1 MTITTSI
8 IIPAYNEEARLA
20 RGFARLSPVLNELG
34 TTTTE
39 VIFID
44 DGSTDA
50 TLKIAHDLY
59 GGLPEK
65 LLMQQPKN
73 LGKGAAVRLGIAVA
87 QGDNIIVAD
96 ADMAINPVQ
105 MPQMIAL
112 LKTHAVV
119 PGSRTVNGK
128 IEYDSVL
135 RSIAGSAF
143 SKMVKHYTGTT
154 LRDTQCGFKG
164 FQRGTARVL
173 AALAMIDGFA
183 YDAEFFYLARLLE
196 IDIEP
201 LTVTWDD
208 VRGSSVK
215 LGSDSRKMLHDL
227 RDLSKTVYENPI
239 VELPKEIEVSAVSD
253 AARKARVQGL
263 ALARGETNTLV
274 VLPRDGSLGGLGI
287 AATLNGT
294 LRIAGVGELKNRTYE
309 AV

>member
-1 MTITTSI
+1 M
-8 IIPAYNEEARLA
+8 
-20 RGFARLSPVLNELG
+20 
-34 TTTTE
+34 
-39 VIFID
+39 
-44 DGSTDA
+44 
-50 TLKIAHDLY
+50 
-59 GGLPEK
+59 
-65 LLMQQPKN
+65 
-73 LGKGAAVRLGIAVA
+73 
-87 QGDNIIVAD
+87 
-96 ADMAINPVQ
+96 
-105 MPQMIAL
+105 
-112 LKTHAVV
+112 
-119 PGSRTVNGK
+119 
-128 IEYDSVL
+128 
-135 RSIAGSAF
+135 
-143 SKMVKHYTGTT
+143 
-154 LRDTQCGFKG
+154 
-164 FQRGTARVL
+164 L

-227 RDLSKTVYENPI
+227 RDLSKTEYENPI

>member
-1 MTITTSI
+1 MAITTSI

-20 RGFARLSPVLNELG
+20 RGFSRLVPVLDELG
-34 TTTTE
+34 ATTTE

-44 DGSTDA
+44 DGSTDK
-50 TLKIAHDLY
+50 TLNVAHQYY
-59 GGLPEK
+59 GELPEK
-65 LLMQQPKN
+65 LLMKQPKN

-96 ADMAINPVQ
+96 ADMAINPAQ
-105 MPQMIAL
+105 MPQMIEML
-112 LKTHAVV
+112 RTHALV

-128 IEYDSVL
+128 IEYDSTL
-135 RSIAGSAF
+135 RSIAGSTF

-164 FQRGTARVL
+164 FQRGAARVL
-173 AALAMIDGFA
+173 GALGMIDGFA
-183 YDAEFFYLARLLE
+183 YDAEFFYLAQLLE
-196 IDIEP
+196 IDVEP
-201 LTVTWDD
+201 LAVTWDD

-227 RDLSKTVYENPI
+227 RYLSKTKYEIPV
-239 VELPKEIEVSAVSD
+239 VELSKNIEVAAVSD

-263 ALARGETNTLV
+263 ALAHGETNTLV

-294 LRIAGVGELKNRTYE
+294 LRTAQLEELKNRNYE

>member
-1 MTITTSI
+1 MSITTSI

-20 RGFARLSPVLNELG
+20 RGFSRLAPVLDELG
-34 TTTTE
+34 ATTTE

-44 DGSTDA
+44 DGSTDK
-50 TLKIAHDLY
+50 TLNVAHQYY
-59 GGLPEK
+59 GELPEK
-65 LLMQQPKN
+65 LLMKQPKN

-87 QGDNIIVAD
+87 QGDNIVVAD
-96 ADMAINPVQ
+96 ADMAINPAQ
-105 MPQMIAL
+105 MPQMIEML
-112 LKTHAVV
+112 RTHALV

-128 IEYDSVL
+128 IEYDSTL
-135 RSIAGSAF
+135 RSIAGSTF

-164 FQRGTARVL
+164 FQRGAARVL
-173 AALAMIDGFA
+173 GALGMIDGFA
-183 YDAEFFYLARLLE
+183 YDAEFFYLAQLLE
-196 IDIEP
+196 IDVEP
-201 LTVTWDD
+201 LAVTWDD

-227 RDLSKTVYENPI
+227 RYLSKTKYEIPV
-239 VELPKEIEVSAVSD
+239 VELSKNIEVAAVSD

-263 ALARGETNTLV
+263 ALAHGETNTLV

-294 LRIAGVGELKNRTYE
+294 LRTAQLEELKNRNYE

>member
-34 TTTTE
+34 ATNTE

-105 MPQMIAL
+105 MPQMITL
-112 LKTHAVV
+112 LQTHAVV

-128 IEYDSVL
+128 IEYDSAL

-227 RDLSKTVYENPI
+227 RDLSKTEYENPI
-239 VELPKEIEVSAVSD
+239 VELPKDIEVSAVSD

>member
-34 TTTTE
+34 ATNTE

-227 RDLSKTVYENPI
+227 RDLSKTEYENPI

>member
-34 TTTTE
+34 ATNTE

-128 IEYDSVL
+128 IEYDSAL

-143 SKMVKHYTGTT
+143 SKMVKHYTGAT

-227 RDLSKTVYENPI
+227 RDLSKTEYENPI

>member
-1 MTITTSI
+1 MAIATSI

-20 RGFARLSPVLNELG
+20 RGFSRLAPVLEELG
-34 TTTTE
+34 PATTE

-44 DGSTDA
+44 DGSTDK
-50 TLKIAHDLY
+50 TLNIANQIY
-59 GGLPEK
+59 GELPQK
-65 LLMQQPKN
+65 LLMKQPKN
-73 LGKGAAVRLGIAVA
+73 LGKGAGVRLGIAVA

-96 ADMAINPVQ
+96 ADMAINPMQ
-105 MPQMIAL
+105 MPQMIEML
-112 LKTHAVV
+112 RTHALV

-128 IEYDSVL
+128 IEYDSTL
-135 RSIAGSAF
+135 RSIAGSTF

-164 FQRGTARVL
+164 FQRGPARVL
-173 AALAMIDGFA
+173 GALGMIDGFA

-196 IDIEP
+196 IDVEP
-201 LTVTWDD
+201 LAVTWDD

-227 RDLSKTVYENPI
+227 RYLSKTKYEIPV
-239 VELPKEIEVSAVSD
+239 VELSKDIEVSAVSD

-294 LRIAGVGELKNRTYE
+294 LRVAQLEELKNRSYE

>member
-1 MTITTSI
+1 
-8 IIPAYNEEARLA
+8 
-20 RGFARLSPVLNELG
+20 
-34 TTTTE
+34 
-39 VIFID
+39 
-44 DGSTDA
+44 
-50 TLKIAHDLY
+50 
-59 GGLPEK
+59 
-65 LLMQQPKN
+65 
-73 LGKGAAVRLGIAVA
+73 
-87 QGDNIIVAD
+87 
-96 ADMAINPVQ
+96 
-105 MPQMIAL
+105 MIAL

-227 RDLSKTVYENPI
+227 RDLSKTEYENPI

>member
-34 TTTTE
+34 ATNTE

-96 ADMAINPVQ
+96 ADMAINPAH

-128 IEYDSVL
+128 IDYDSVL

-239 VELPKEIEVSAVSD
+239 VELPKDIEVSAVSD

>member
-1 MTITTSI
+1 M
-8 IIPAYNEEARLA
+8 
-20 RGFARLSPVLNELG
+20 
-34 TTTTE
+34 
-39 VIFID
+39 
-44 DGSTDA
+44 
-50 TLKIAHDLY
+50 
-59 GGLPEK
+59 
-65 LLMQQPKN
+65 
-73 LGKGAAVRLGIAVA
+73 
-87 QGDNIIVAD
+87 
-96 ADMAINPVQ
+96 
-105 MPQMIAL
+105 
-112 LKTHAVV
+112 
-119 PGSRTVNGK
+119 
-128 IEYDSVL
+128 
-135 RSIAGSAF
+135 
-143 SKMVKHYTGTT
+143 
-154 LRDTQCGFKG
+154 
-164 FQRGTARVL
+164 L

-294 LRIAGVGELKNRTYE
+294 LRIAGVSELKNRTYE

>member
-34 TTTTE
+34 ATNTE

-105 MPQMIAL
+105 MPQMITL
-112 LKTHAVV
+112 LQTHAVV

-128 IEYDSVL
+128 IEYDSAL

-227 RDLSKTVYENPI
+227 RDLSKTEYENPI

>member
-34 TTTTE
+34 TTDTE

-173 AALAMIDGFA
+173 AALAMIDGFT

-239 VELPKEIEVSAVSD
+239 VELPKDIEVSAVSD

>member
-34 TTTTE
+34 ATNTE

-59 GGLPEK
+59 GELPEK

-112 LKTHAVV
+112 LQTHAVV

-128 IEYDSVL
+128 IEYDSAL

-227 RDLSKTVYENPI
+227 RDLSKTEYENPI

>member
-1 MTITTSI
+1 MAITTSI

-20 RGFARLSPVLNELG
+20 RGFSRLVPVLDELG
-34 TTTTE
+34 ATTTE

-44 DGSTDA
+44 DGSTDK
-50 TLKIAHDLY
+50 TLNVAHQYY
-59 GGLPEK
+59 GELPEK
-65 LLMQQPKN
+65 LLMKQPKN

-87 QGDNIIVAD
+87 QGDNIVVAD
-96 ADMAINPVQ
+96 ADMAINPAQ
-105 MPQMIAL
+105 MPQMIEML
-112 LKTHAVV
+112 RTHALV

-128 IEYDSVL
+128 IEYDSTL
-135 RSIAGSAF
+135 RSIAGSTF

-164 FQRGTARVL
+164 FQRGAARVL
-173 AALAMIDGFA
+173 GALGMIDGFA
-183 YDAEFFYLARLLE
+183 YDAEFFYLAQLLE
-196 IDIEP
+196 IDVEP
-201 LTVTWDD
+201 LAVTWDD

-227 RDLSKTVYENPI
+227 RYLSKTKYEIPV
-239 VELPKEIEVSAVSD
+239 VELSKNIEVAAVSD

-263 ALARGETNTLV
+263 ALAHGETNTLV

-294 LRIAGVGELKNRTYE
+294 LRTAQLEELKNRNYE

>member
-1 MTITTSI
+1 MSITTSI

-20 RGFARLSPVLNELG
+20 RGFSRLAPVLDELG
-34 TTTTE
+34 ATTTE

-44 DGSTDA
+44 DGSTDK
-50 TLKIAHDLY
+50 TLNVAHQYY
-59 GGLPEK
+59 GELPEK
-65 LLMQQPKN
+65 LLMKQPKN

-96 ADMAINPVQ
+96 ADMAINPAQ
-105 MPQMIAL
+105 MPQMIEML
-112 LKTHAVV
+112 RTHALV

-128 IEYDSVL
+128 IEYDSTL
-135 RSIAGSAF
+135 RSIAGSTF

-164 FQRGTARVL
+164 FQRGAARVL
-173 AALAMIDGFA
+173 GALGMIDGFA
-183 YDAEFFYLARLLE
+183 YDAEFFYLAQLLE
-196 IDIEP
+196 IDVEP
-201 LTVTWDD
+201 LAVTWDD

-227 RDLSKTVYENPI
+227 RYLSKTKYEIPV
-239 VELPKEIEVSAVSD
+239 VELSKNIEVAAVSD

-263 ALARGETNTLV
+263 ALAHGETNTLV

-294 LRIAGVGELKNRTYE
+294 LRTAQLEELKNRNYE

>member
-1 MTITTSI
+1 MAITTSI

-20 RGFARLSPVLNELG
+20 RGFSRLAPVLDELG
-34 TTTTE
+34 ATTTE

-44 DGSTDA
+44 DGSTDK
-50 TLKIAHDLY
+50 TLNVAHQYY
-59 GGLPEK
+59 GELPEK
-65 LLMQQPKN
+65 LLMKQPKN

-96 ADMAINPVQ
+96 ADMAINPAQ
-105 MPQMIAL
+105 MPQMIEML
-112 LKTHAVV
+112 RTHALV

-128 IEYDSVL
+128 IEYDSTL
-135 RSIAGSAF
+135 RSIAGSTF

-164 FQRGTARVL
+164 FQRGAARVL
-173 AALAMIDGFA
+173 GALGMIDGFA
-183 YDAEFFYLARLLE
+183 YDAEFFYLAQLLE
-196 IDIEP
+196 IDVEP
-201 LTVTWDD
+201 LAVTWDD

-227 RDLSKTVYENPI
+227 RYLSKTKYEIPV
-239 VELPKEIEVSAVSD
+239 VELSKNIEVAAVSD

-263 ALARGETNTLV
+263 ALAHGETNTLV

-294 LRIAGVGELKNRTYE
+294 LRTAQLEELKNRTYE

>member
-1 MTITTSI
+1 MAITTSI

-20 RGFARLSPVLNELG
+20 RGFGRLVPVVEELG
-34 TTTTE
+34 ATTTE

-44 DGSTDA
+44 DGSTDR
-50 TLKIAHDLY
+50 TLNVAHQFY
-59 GGLPEK
+59 GELPEK
-65 LLMQQPKN
+65 LLLKQPKN

-87 QGDNIIVAD
+87 QGENIIVAD

-105 MPQMIAL
+105 IPQMIEML
-112 LKTHAVV
+112 RTHAVV
-119 PGSRTVNGK
+119 PGSRAVNGK
-128 IEYDSVL
+128 IEYDSTL
-135 RSIAGSAF
+135 RSIAGSNF
-143 SKMVKHYTGTT
+143 SKLVKHYTGTR

-173 AALAMIDGFA
+173 GALGMIDGFA

-196 IDIEP
+196 INVEP
-201 LTVTWDD
+201 LAVTWDD

-227 RDLSKTVYENPI
+227 RYLSKTTYEIPV
-239 VELPKEIEVSAVSD
+239 VELAKNIDVSAVSD

-263 ALARGETNTLV
+263 ALARGETDTLV

-287 AATLNGT
+287 AATLNGS
-294 LRIAGVGELKNRTYE
+294 LRVAQLEELKNRSYE

>member
-34 TTTTE
+34 ATTTE

>member
-1 MTITTSI
+1 MAITTSI

-20 RGFARLSPVLNELG
+20 RGFSRLAPVLDELG
-34 TTTTE
+34 ATTTE

-44 DGSTDA
+44 DGSTDK
-50 TLKIAHDLY
+50 TLNVAHQYY
-59 GGLPEK
+59 GELPEK
-65 LLMQQPKN
+65 LLMKQPKN

-87 QGDNIIVAD
+87 QGDNIVVAD
-96 ADMAINPVQ
+96 ADMAINPTQ
-105 MPQMIAL
+105 MPQMIEML
-112 LKTHAVV
+112 RTHALV

-128 IEYDSVL
+128 IEYDSTL
-135 RSIAGSAF
+135 RSIAGSTF
-143 SKMVKHYTGTT
+143 SKMVKYYTGTT

-164 FQRGTARVL
+164 FQRGAARVL
-173 AALAMIDGFA
+173 GALGMIDGFA
-183 YDAEFFYLARLLE
+183 YDAEFFYLAQLLE
-196 IDIEP
+196 IAVEP
-201 LTVTWDD
+201 LAVTWDD

-227 RDLSKTVYENPI
+227 RYLSKTKYEIPV
-239 VELPKEIEVSAVSD
+239 VELSKNIELAAVSD

-263 ALARGETNTLV
+263 ALAHGETNTLV

-294 LRIAGVGELKNRTYE
+294 LRTAQLEELKNRNYE

>member
-1 MTITTSI
+1 MTIPTSI

-34 TTTTE
+34 ATTTE

-105 MPQMIAL
+105 MLQMIAL